1 MNMKTKINTKAAIR
15 TAGMF
20 IAGAIGSGFAT
31 GQEILQ
37 FFSAYGLKSIVG
49 AAVMT
54 LVFSLCGYS
63 FLADGY
69 ELQPQEGGEIIEFYV
84 GRKVGSVFRIYI
96 LFLQFSIFVIMIT
109 GAGAICSEMFGMKSL
124 PVRVIISALAFA
136 AAVSGLSRMSQ
147 ITGVISYVVI
157 IAAIGVGLYGALSS
171 PTAISEA
178 DAIASSA
185 DIMKTEGGWL
195 WSGLL
200 YAALNIVAVANIGCM
215 LGRNSP
221 GRREAALSGIL
232 GGLLF
237 GAAVCCADLG
247 LLANLQEVYA
257 LDIPVLAIAEKINPT
272 FKAFFSCIILCGVF
286 TTSVSA
292 LWSFTSRFTEEGSA
306 RFYIIAAAAAV
317 SAVFIG
323 QTEFK
328 TLIGIVYPITGYVG
342 LLLIVGILIKRL
354 KNRKKA

>member
-1 MNMKTKINTKAAIR
+1 M
-15 TAGMF
+15 
-20 IAGAIGSGFAT
+20 AGAIGSGFAT

-37 FFSAYGLKSIVG
+37 FFSAYGVKSIIG

-54 LVFSLCGYS
+54 IIFSLCGYS
-63 FLADGY
+63 FLTDGY
-69 ELQPQEGGEIIEFYV
+69 ELQPRKGGEIIEYYI
-84 GRKVGSVFRIYI
+84 GRKVGKVFRIYI
-96 LFLQFSIFVIMIT
+96 LFLQFSVFVIMIT

-136 AAVSGLSRMSQ
+136 AAVLGLNRMSH

-157 IAAIGVGLYGALSS
+157 VAAIGVGLYGFLSS
-171 PTAISEA
+171 PETISEA
-178 DAIASSA
+178 DTIAASA

-200 YAALNIVAVANIGCM
+200 YAALNIVAVANMGCM
-215 LGRNSP
+215 LGKNSP
-221 GRREAALSGIL
+221 GHREAAFSGIL

-247 LLANLQEVYA
+247 LLANLKDVYA
-257 LDIPVLAIAEKINPT
+257 LDIPVLAVAEKINPT

-286 TTSVSA
+286 TTSVSS
-292 LWSFTSRFTEEGSA
+292 LWSFTCRFAEEGTV
-306 RFYIIAAAAAV
+306 RFRIIAAAAAV

-328 TLIGIVYPITGYVG
+328 TLIGVVYPITGYVG
-342 LLLIVGILIKRL
+342 LLLIIGILVKRL
-354 KNRKKA
+354 KLRKKA